1 MQHWRRCFS
10 AAAANGGGETIPHGR
25 SQAWFVAGAAAAA
38 LAALGTALGYH
49 ALFVPLNALAAGW
62 PDTVLESI
70 TDLGDSLVAL
80 AALLFFVRHRPRTVR
95 LGVIAGILSAL
106 LSRGLK
112 SILALPRPAA
122 VLPLDSFHLTGP
134 ALLTR
139 GFPSGHTVTAF
150 VAALVFGWFEPRRS
164 RRLGWLAL
172 AAGVGW
178 SRIGAGAHWPLD
190 VLGGILVAGVS
201 VLLAAPLAQRWAW
214 AETPAGRATFTTLLC
229 ACAVALL
236 FYQPLY
242 PLGVPLVRTIAVAA
256 LGSQLWALIR
266 AHGEIER

>member
-1 MQHWRRCFS
+1 MHRWRHCFAVP
-10 AAAANGGGETIPHGR
+10 AAAADGGSETIPHGR
-25 SQAWFVAGAAAAA
+25 PQAWFVAGAATAA
-38 LAALGTALGYH
+38 LAVLGAALGYH

-62 PDTVLESI
+62 PATALESV
-70 TDLGDSLVAL
+70 TDLGDSVVAL
-80 AALLFFVRHRPRTVR
+80 VALLFFVRHKLRTVR
-95 LGVIAGILSAL
+95 LGVTAGILSAL
-106 LSRGLK
+106 LSRSLK
-112 SILALPRPAA
+112 SALELPRPAA

-172 AAGVGW
+172 AAVVGW

-190 VLGGILVAGVS
+190 VFGGVSVASVS
-201 VLLAAPLAQRWAW
+201 VLLAAPLAERWTW
-214 AETPAGRATFTTLLC
+214 AVTPAGRATLTALLC
-229 ACAVALL
+229 ACAIALL

-242 PLGVPLVRTIAVAA
+242 PLGVPLARAIAVAA
-256 LGSQLWALIR
+256 LGGQLWAVIR
-266 AHGEIER
+266 ARQRY